1 MSVPLSSSQ
10 SGTGGIFA
18 PTRDTLS
25 RAAEIIRNGGL
36 VAFPT
41 ETVYGLGANALDA
54 AAVGK
59 IFEAKGRPR
68 DNPLIMH
75 VANIR
80 EASLYADMNPSA
92 ELLMQHFWPGPLTI
106 VLYSSDAVPLVT
118 RGNLETV
125 ALRVP
130 MNYIALELIRETG
143 LPIAAP
149 SANRSGRPSPTTA
162 ETVRGDL
169 GSAVD
174 MIIDGGASSIGV
186 ESTVID
192 ATCEKIVI
200 LRPGGVTREML
211 EHIVD
216 VEAESSANAER
227 SPGTR
232 HKHYA
237 PSIAV
242 RLWKDDSLEIFSEP
256 DGSWCYLGMRQ
267 PPEGAAVKII
277 FHSLGEYAHELFDTL
292 RKLERCGAKRIIADV
307 PEGHGIGEA
316 IRNRLVRAAGG

>member
-1 MSVPLSSSQ
+1 M
-10 SGTGGIFA
+10 GGIFA
-18 PTRDTLS
+18 PTRDTLL
-25 RAAEIIRNGGL
+25 RAAEIIRNSGL

-54 AAVGK
+54 GAVRK
-59 IFEAKGRPR
+59 IFEAKGRPQ
-68 DNPLIMH
+68 DNPLILH
-75 VANIR
+75 VSNIR

-106 VLYSSDAVPLVT
+106 VLYSSDIVPLVT

-130 MNYIALELIRETG
+130 MNQIALDLIHETG

-162 ETVRGDL
+162 EIVRNDL
-169 GSAVD
+169 GLAVD
-174 MIIDGGASSIGV
+174 MIIDGGASPIGV

-192 ATCEKIVI
+192 ATGEKITI

-216 VEAESSANAER
+216 VEAGSPANTAR
-227 SPGTR
+227 SPGTK
-232 HKHYA
+232 HKHYS
-237 PSIAV
+237 PSIDI
-242 RLWKDDSLEIFSEP
+242 RLWKDDNTEIFSEEM
-256 DGSWCYLGMRQ
+256 GSWCYLGMRQ
-267 PPEGAAVKII
+267 PPEGNAVKVI
-277 FHSLGEYAHELFDTL
+277 FRSLDEYAHELFHVL
-292 RKLERCGAKRIIADV
+292 RQLERCGAKRIIADL
-307 PEGHGIGEA
+307 PEEHGIGEA
-316 IRNRLVRAAGG
+316 IRNRLIRAAGG

>member
-1 MSVPLSSSQ
+1 MS
-10 SGTGGIFA
+10 GIFA
-18 PTRDTLS
+18 PTRDTLLK
-25 RAAEIIRNGGL
+25 AAEIIKNGGL

-54 AAVGK
+54 AAVRK

-68 DNPLIMH
+68 DNPLILH

-92 ELLMQHFWPGPLTI
+92 EILMQHFWPGPLTI
-106 VLYSSDAVPLVT
+106 VLYSSDTVPLVT

-130 MNYIALELIRETG
+130 MNYIALELIHETG

-162 ETVRGDL
+162 ETVHNDL
-169 GSAVD
+169 GGAVN
-174 MIIDGGASSIGV
+174 MIIDGGASPIGV

-192 ATCEKIVI
+192 ATGDRIVI

-216 VEAESSANAER
+216 VEEESSANTAR

-237 PSIAV
+237 PSIGI
-242 RLWKDDSLEIFSEP
+242 RLWKDDSPEIFSEAT
-256 DGSWCYLGMRQ
+256 GNWCYLGMRQ
-267 PPEGAAVKII
+267 PPEGASAKII
-277 FHSLGEYAHELFDTL
+277 FNSLGEYAHELFHSL
-292 RKLERCGAKRIIADV
+292 RKLERCGAKLIIADL
-307 PEGHGIGEA
+307 PDGKGLGEA
-316 IRNRLVRAAGG
+316 IRNRLIRAAGE

>member
-1 MSVPLSSSQ
+1 VPSPSSY
-10 SGTGGIFA
+10 GETGSIFA
-18 PTRDTLS
+18 PTRETLAK
-25 RAAEIIRNGGL
+25 AAEIIKNGGL

-41 ETVYGLGANALDA
+41 ETVYGLGANALDVS
-54 AAVGK
+54 AVRK
-59 IFEAKGRPR
+59 IFDAKGRPQ
-68 DNPLIMH
+68 DNPLILH

-106 VLYSSDAVPLVT
+106 VLYASDTVPLVT

-130 MNYIALELIRETG
+130 MNYIALELIHETG

-162 ETVRGDL
+162 ETVRNDL

-174 MIIDGGASSIGV
+174 MIIDGGESSIGV

-192 ATCEKIVI
+192 ATGEKIAI

-216 VEAESSANAER
+216 VEAENPANPAR

-237 PSIAV
+237 PSIGV
-242 RLWKDDSLEIFSEP
+242 RLWKDDSLDIFSEAA
-256 DGSWCYLGMRQ
+256 GSWCYLGMRQ
-267 PPEGAAVKII
+267 PPEGAVAQII
-277 FHSLGEYAHELFDTL
+277 FHSPGEYAHELFHAL
-292 RKLERCGAKRIIADV
+292 RKLERCGAKLIIADL
-307 PEGHGIGEA
+307 PEGKGLGAA
-316 IRNRLVRAAGG
+316 IRNRLIRAAGN